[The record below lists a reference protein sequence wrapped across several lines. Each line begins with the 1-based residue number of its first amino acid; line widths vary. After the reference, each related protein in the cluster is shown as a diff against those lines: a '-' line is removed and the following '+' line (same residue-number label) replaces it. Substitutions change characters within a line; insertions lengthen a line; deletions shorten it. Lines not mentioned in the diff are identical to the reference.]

1 VFGRVEND
9 GNQNLTGLEFS
20 VHVRVWKGR
29 ETVERMR
36 KPRKIPHKVP
46 TVLVLSGR
54 GEKINL
60 DFFFFLPIDC
70 SCVKR
75 YIRANNIYLSFIF
88 LSFYFPSSSP
98 LPTEI

>member
-1 VFGRVEND
+1 LEGKRDGGENAKGEENPPQGPHRFGS
-9 GNQNLTGLEFS
+9 L
-20 VHVRVWKGR
+20 R
-29 ETVERMR
+29 E
-36 KPRKIPHKVP
+36 
-46 TVLVLSGR
+46 R

-60 DFFFFLPIDC
+60 DFFFLILPIDC

>member
-1 VFGRVEND
+1 LEGKRDGGENAKAEENPPQGPHRFGS
-9 GNQNLTGLEFS
+9 L
-20 VHVRVWKGR
+20 R
-29 ETVERMR
+29 E
-36 KPRKIPHKVP
+36 
-46 TVLVLSGR
+46 R
-54 GEKINL
+54 GEDKFGI
-60 DFFFFLPIDC
+60 FFFLPIDC